1 LQYRKFVDGS
11 ILRVLRRPPLR
22 ASRAR
27 AFSRVDGFEL
37 LSFLSEGSSGTKK
50 YSSGPGLLQ
59 HQKQMQ
65 VLVPPP
71 MAVVGPWGVVGGQAV
86 GGVAS
91 VVVLLLLRA
100 LFRLVVGIG
109 L

>member
-1 LQYRKFVDGS
+1 MTGPSSEALQWALQYRKFVDGS

-71 MAVVGPWGVVGGQAV
+71 MAVVGSRKEEREPH
-86 GGVAS
+86 
-91 VVVLLLLRA
+91 LRQ
-100 LFRLVVGIG
+100 GSDKE
-109 L
+109 